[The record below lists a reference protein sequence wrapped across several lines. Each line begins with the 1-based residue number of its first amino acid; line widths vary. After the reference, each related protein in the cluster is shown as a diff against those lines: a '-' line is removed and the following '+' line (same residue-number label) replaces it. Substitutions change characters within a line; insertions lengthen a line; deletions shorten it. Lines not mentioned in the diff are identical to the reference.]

1 MLTVFN
7 REKQKVA
14 ILSDLKNYVVRRK
27 IKQGYVALAFSLY
40 TEDANSKIIEDEFYI
55 HTETENFIVKSIS
68 KQKTVNRYSC
78 ELNLEDLQN

>member
-14 ILSDLKNYVVRRK
+14 ILSDLKDYVVRRK

-68 KQKTVNRYSC
+68 KQKTYTYRNRKFYC
-78 ELNLEDLQN
+78 